1 MKKLLWTGLML
12 LAFVWCYSS
21 CGRVTEQEVS
31 ETNKP
36 VATATPLATTTAS
49 GTAVTATPVP
59 VDEAYD
65 FADKMVANMTL
76 EEKIGQMFLVDL
88 YQLDKSHTKTGM
100 IQRVSKKMRK
110 TLRRYNVGGVYLME
124 GNFSSK
130 KQTQKLMKKLQGS
143 VVTGGSLY
151 VAVEEDG
158 GGEHSISAKVAQ
170 LKDTGYITPQE
181 MGQNMTGEQIYESGK
196 TIGLEL
202 SEIGVNLNL
211 APVADIGSEYN
222 TEYAKRCLGTET
234 QTVADNLKQYVKGMR
249 EGGVAVTLKYF
260 PGIGKISGDCSEEIQ
275 ENIDSL
281 MTLRNNN
288 FLVYEKGI
296 EAGADCI
303 MMGNVSLPEI
313 LTDKTPA
320 FMSEDIVT
328 KLLRKELKFDGVV
341 MTAPLNDN
349 VIRDNY
355 STQEVV
361 LEAVKAGCDM
371 LVLPLDFQESYEAL
385 LDAVKNGVI
394 EEKRIDESVCRIL
407 QNKIQRGIITI
418 DNNE

>member
-1 MKKLLWTGLML
+1 M
-12 LAFVWCYSS
+12 
-21 CGRVTEQEVS
+21 
-31 ETNKP
+31 
-36 VATATPLATTTAS
+36 TA
-49 GTAVTATPVP
+49 
-59 VDEAYD
+59 
-65 FADKMVANMTL
+65 
-76 EEKIGQMFLVDL
+76 
-88 YQLDKSHTKTGM
+88 
-100 IQRVSKKMRK
+100 
-110 TLRRYNVGGVYLME
+110 
-124 GNFSSK
+124 
-130 KQTQKLMKKLQGS
+130 
-143 VVTGGSLY
+143 
-151 VAVEEDG
+151 
-158 GGEHSISAKVAQ
+158 
-170 LKDTGYITPQE
+170 
-181 MGQNMTGEQIYESGK
+181 EQIYESGK

-222 TEYAKRCLGTET
+222 TEYAKRCLGMET

-249 EGGVAVTLKYF
+249 EGGIAVTLKYF
-260 PGIGKISGDCSEEIQ
+260 PGIGKIQGDCLEEIQ
-275 ENIDSL
+275 ENTDSL

-288 FLVYEKGI
+288 FHVYEKGI

-328 KLLRKELKFDGVV
+328 NLLRKELKFDGVV

-385 LDAVKNGVI
+385 LDAVKNSVI
-394 EEKRIDESVCRIL
+394 EEKRIDESVRRIL
-407 QNKIQRGIITI
+407 QNKIQRGIITL